1 MDKIVGFLVKAVGAA
16 AAMAVLMAI
25 GLMIWT
31 GSLFALPLFV
41 LAAVAGTYS
50 WLVHS
55 QGVAV
60 ASKEA
65 PLKQRILVS

>member
-1 MDKIVGFLVKAVGAA
+1 MDKIVGFLVKAVATT
-16 AAMAVLMAI
+16 AAMAVLMAVA
-25 GLMIWT
+25 LMIWT
-31 GSLFALPLFV
+31 GSLFALPLLI

-55 QGVAV
+55 QGDA
-60 ASKEA
+60 ATSKEA